1 MNETLHVTAA
11 STGDVL
17 VSNVSVNVNTFV
29 SESTGTRA
37 RSMPSPRHGSQ
48 AYFWTPQWQQKELVA
63 DFDFLADNFFEPADI
78 DDAIRHL
85 HEGADAQAS

>member
-1 MNETLHVTAA
+1 
-11 STGDVL
+11 
-17 VSNVSVNVNTFV
+17 
-29 SESTGTRA
+29 
-37 RSMPSPRHGSQ
+37 MPSPRHGSQ
-48 AYFWTPQWQQKELVA
+48 AYFWTSQWQQKELVA